1 MSVGQLPQEI
11 EAPDRMEG
19 GEHAE
24 SVERYDERGRPL
36 HERSCDCSTYSPR
49 TLPDD
54 VVRAWCGICKGWIRG
69 GPIPAVESRYA
80 RKRRMYR
87 EAGVIRPTVGRPRQ
101 EGPCKN
107 STGDRRHAPGPR
119 RGDLRFTLRV
129 GFGRLMGNSCPRF
142 GVSAMRPEV
151 PATGIAAIPGLFAAL
166 AAEVV
171 ERNRLRARAGGSTR
185 ARPSGTVSMWRH
197 PRTRLALGAAAI
209 AFAGWVV
216 AGALGA
222 VIGGATALGFQA
234 IRRRRSRAK
243 RAERLEQQLVEAV
256 SVISSGLRVGQSL
269 VQAIALAGKEVAPP
283 LGPMLA
289 EAADRI
295 ALGASFER
303 TMEQWTG
310 RIGTPEARLV
320 AAVLGLH
327 RRTGGDLAALLDRL
341 GNTLR
346 DRLAAAAEVRSLT
359 AQARLSGTI
368 LGWLPIGFFVFMATT
383 SRQDISA
390 AYRSPLGATAI
401 ALGLLMQGAAYL
413 WIRRLLVVES

>member
-1 MSVGQLPQEI
+1 MQEQYRGSPARSGA
-11 EAPDRMEG
+11 EARRSPIHSSSRVWTTHG
-19 GEHAE
+19 KLV
-24 SVERYDERGRPL
+24 STLRSQRDETRG
-36 HERSCDCSTYSPR
+36 
-49 TLPDD
+49 
-54 VVRAWCGICKGWIRG
+54 
-69 GPIPAVESRYA
+69 
-80 RKRRMYR
+80 
-87 EAGVIRPTVGRPRQ
+87 AGD
-101 EGPCKN
+101 
-107 STGDRRHAPGPR
+107 GDRCHPRALRCPGGGGGRAEPAPSSSR
-119 RGDLRFTLRV
+119 RVD
-129 GFGRLMGNSCPRF
+129 
-142 GVSAMRPEV
+142 E
-151 PATGIAAIPGLFAAL
+151 
-166 AAEVV
+166 
-171 ERNRLRARAGGSTR
+171 

-289 EAADRI
+289 EAADCI